1 MSLPRIALQ
10 RSGIVEEWEKEDDP
24 RRIAYMGKR
33 QARLEQVDGAINL
46 FQAVPV
52 VYPCERSARNC
63 PPFRSGTMWLPVK
76 IMGERELK
84 TKQNL

>member
-33 QARLEQVDGAINL
+33 QARLEQVDGTPGTTCSRRCLSYTHVSDPLGTVRHSA
-46 FQAVPV
+46 A
-52 VYPCERSARNC
+52 PC
-63 PPFRSGTMWLPVK
+63 GYL
-76 IMGERELK
+76 
-84 TKQNL
+84 